1 MADTATEKVEDVA
14 EEGKEKVSG
23 NGHDGLAKKLL
34 IPAAGAVGTAAVGYA
49 AKKVPDLIRDQI
61 MPKLEDRGSDEAAK
75 MGKQAVDKMKDQSGI
90 AGKVAG
96 SVAGKVGGGGDGD
109 GGGKKTRRLP
119 IQRYTDVAV
128 PVEVAYRAWTQF
140 DKFPNFMHRVRSV
153 EKTGNDEVQ
162 WEEKIWFSKRQ
173 WKGKITERRKNDRI
187 AWKTTSGT
195 QHSGIVSFHKIGDNL
210 TRVMVTVDFHPTG
223 MIEKMGSGLRFA
235 KRAVEADLARF
246 KTYVE
251 MKDAKSLQYGN
262 DKGDDDKGDD
272 DSSDKSNGSSA
283 KSSSGSKSAR
293 SSSESKQGRE
303 QRAERRK
310 QRQA

>member
-23 NGHDGLAKKLL
+23 NGHDGLAKKIL

-49 AKKVPDLIRDQI
+49 AKKVPELFRDQV

-96 SVAGKVGGGGDGD
+96 SVAGKVGGGNGD

-128 PVEVAYRAWTQF
+128 PVEVAYKAWTQF
-140 DKFPNFMHRVRSV
+140 DKFPNFMHRVQSV

-187 AWKTTSGT
+187 VWKTTSGT

-251 MKDAKSLQYGN
+251 MKDAKNVQYGN
-262 DKGDDDKGDD
+262 DKGDDD
-272 DSSDKSNGSSA
+272 SSDDKGSNGKSSGPA
-283 KSSSGSKSAR
+283 KSSSE
-293 SSSESKQGRE
+293 SEQDRK

>member
-1 MADTATEKVEDVA
+1 MADTATDKVEDVA
-14 EEGKEKVSG
+14 EEGKEKVTG
-23 NGHDGLAKKLL
+23 NGNGSDSLKKIL
-34 IPAAGAVGTAAVGYA
+34 IPAAAGVGTLAAGYA
-49 AKKVPDLIRDQI
+49 AKKAPDLFRDNV
-61 MPKLEDRGSDEAAK
+61 MPKIEDRGSDEAAK
-75 MGKQAVDKMKDQSGI
+75 MGKQAMDKMKDGGGV

-96 SVAGKVGGGGDGD
+96 AVTGKLGGGNGD

-128 PVEVAYRAWTQF
+128 PIDKAYRAWTDF
-140 DKFPNFMHRVRSV
+140 EKFPNFMHRVQSV
-153 EKTGNDEVQ
+153 EKSGNDELQ

-195 QHSGIVSFHKIGDNL
+195 QHSGVVSFHSLDENL

-223 MIEKMGSGLRFA
+223 MIEKMGSGLRFV

-246 KTYVE
+246 KAYVE
-251 MKDAKSLQYGN
+251 MKDAKSLDYAN
-262 DKGDDDKGDD
+262 DKGDDDSDENGGE
-272 DSSDKSNGSSA
+272 SSSGNGSS
-283 KSSSGSKSAR
+283 KSSSQQ
-293 SSSESKQGRE
+293 SEERK

>member
-14 EEGKEKVSG
+14 EEGKDKITG
-23 NGHDGLAKKLL
+23 NGHDGLAKKIL

-49 AKKVPDLIRDQI
+49 AKKVPDLFRDQVL
-61 MPKLEDRGSDEAAK
+61 PKLEERGSEEAAK
-75 MGKQAVDKMKDQSGI
+75 VGKQAIGKMKGGSSGV

-96 SVAGKVGGGGDGD
+96 TVADKVTGGGNGD

-128 PVEVAYRAWTQF
+128 PVDKAYRAWTDF
-140 DKFPNFMHRVRSV
+140 EKFPQFMHRVRSV
-153 EKTGNDEVQ
+153 EKSGNDELQ

-187 AWKTTSGT
+187 AWKTTNGT
-195 QHSGIVSFHKIGDNL
+195 QHAGVVSFHKLDDNL
-210 TRVMVTVDFHPTG
+210 TRVMVTVDFHPSG
-223 MIEKMGSGLRFA
+223 IIEKMGSGLRFV

-246 KTYVE
+246 KAYVE
-251 MKDAKSLQYGN
+251 MKDARSLEYSN
-262 DKGDDDKGDD
+262 DKGADGDGGDD
-272 DSSDKSNGSSA
+272 DGSKSRSNGGS
-283 KSSSGSKSAR
+283 KSSSQIEQDRKQR
-293 SSSESKQGRE
+293 S
-303 QRAERRK
+303 ERRK

>member
-14 EEGKEKVSG
+14 EEGREKVWG
-23 NGHDGLAKKLL
+23 NGHDGLAKKIL
-34 IPAAGAVGTAAVGYA
+34 IPAAGAVGTAAAGYA
-49 AKKVPDLIRDQI
+49 AKKVPDLIRDQV
-61 MPKLEDRGSDEAAK
+61 MPRLEDRGSDEAAK
-75 MGKQAVDKMKDQSGI
+75 MGKQAVDKLKDKSEI

-96 SVAGKVGGGGDGD
+96 SVAGKVRGGN
-109 GGGKKTRRLP
+109 GGKKTRRLP

-128 PVEVAYRAWTQF
+128 PVDMAYRAWTQF
-140 DKFPNFMHRVRSV
+140 DKFPEFMHRVQSV

-162 WEEKIWFSKRQ
+162 WEEKIWFSTRQ

-195 QHSGIVSFHKIGDNL
+195 KHSGIVSFHKLDDNL

-262 DKGDDDKGDD
+262 DKGDDN
-272 DSSDKSNGSSA
+272 SSDDNGSREKSNSREKNS
-283 KSSSGSKSAR
+283 SKSEQDR
-293 SSSESKQGRE
+293 T

>member
-23 NGHDGLAKKLL
+23 NGHDGLAKKIL

-49 AKKVPDLIRDQI
+49 AKKVPELFQDKV

-96 SVAGKVGGGGDGD
+96 AVAGKVGGGNGD

-128 PVEVAYRAWTQF
+128 PVEVAYRAWTEF

-251 MKDAKSLQYGN
+251 MKDAKSLDYGN
-262 DKGDDDKGDD
+262 DKGDDD
-272 DSSDKSNGSSA
+272 SSDDNGSSGKSNGRS
-283 KSSSGSKSAR
+283 KSSSETEQDRK
-293 SSSESKQGRE
+293 

>member
-1 MADTATEKVEDVA
+1 M
-14 EEGKEKVSG
+14 
-23 NGHDGLAKKLL
+23 
-34 IPAAGAVGTAAVGYA
+34 GYA
-49 AKKVPDLIRDQI
+49 AKKVPDLFRDQV

-96 SVAGKVGGGGDGD
+96 SVAGKVGGGNGD

-128 PVEVAYRAWTQF
+128 PVEVAYKAWTEF

-223 MIEKMGSGLRFA
+223 MIEKMGSGPSLREA
-235 KRAVEADLARF
+235 RGRGRPRPLQDVRRDEGREGAPVRKR
-246 KTYVE
+246 
-251 MKDAKSLQYGN
+251 
-262 DKGDDDKGDD
+262 
-272 DSSDKSNGSSA
+272 
-283 KSSSGSKSAR
+283 
-293 SSSESKQGRE
+293 QGRRRRLE
-303 QRAERRK
+303 RRQGLERTSRTAHARRARPTSEQERKQRAERRK

>member
-23 NGHDGLAKKLL
+23 NGHDGLAKKIL

-49 AKKVPDLIRDQI
+49 AKKVPELFQDKV

-96 SVAGKVGGGGDGD
+96 TVAGKVGGGNGD

-140 DKFPNFMHRVRSV
+140 DKFPNFMHRVQSV

-195 QHSGIVSFHKIGDNL
+195 QHSGIVSFHKIGENL

-262 DKGDDDKGDD
+262 DKGDDD
-272 DSSDKSNGSSA
+272 SSDDNGSREKKSNGST
-283 KSSSGSKSAR
+283 K
-293 SSSESKQGRE
+293 SSSESKQDRQ

>member
-1 MADTATEKVEDVA
+1 MADSATEKVEDVA

-23 NGHDGLAKKLL
+23 NGKGESLAKKLL
-34 IPAAGAVGTAAVGYA
+34 IPAAAGVGTIAAGYA
-49 AKKVPDLIRDQI
+49 AKKAPDLFRDQV
-61 MPKLEDRGSDEAAK
+61 MPKVEDRGSDEAAK
-75 MGKQAVDKMKDQSGI
+75 MGNQAVDKMKDQSGL

-96 SVAGKVGGGGDGD
+96 GVAGKMGGGDD

-128 PVEVAYRAWTQF
+128 SPEKAYQAWTDF
-140 DKFPNFMHRVRSV
+140 ERFPQFMHRVLDVKKQGSDKLKWR
-153 EKTGNDEVQ
+153 
-162 WEEKIWFSKRQ
+162 EKIWFSTRE
-173 WKGKITERRKNDRI
+173 WEGKITDRRKNERI

-210 TRVMVTVDFHPTG
+210 TRVMVTVDFHPAG
-223 MIEKMGSGLRFA
+223 ILEKVASGLRFA

-251 MKDAKSLQYGN
+251 MQDAKALEYGN
-262 DKGDDDKGDD
+262 DKGDDGDD
-272 DSSDKSNGSSA
+272 EDDESSRGQSNGNS
-283 KSSSGSKSAR
+283 KSSSDRDEERK
-293 SSSESKQGRE
+293 